1 MIAQPNFIPLEDA
14 EDPMS
19 NTWRKDG
26 SEDDFKG
33 ASETINGLIVND
45 KGAPVANTA
54 NAITMLRTSREWQ
67 GVFAFDRMA
76 SRIMLLNHVPDI
88 AGRNRNDFRPR
99 PLADADV
106 VKAQEWMQRNGFPTI
121 RKDSVADAIGAVAEE
136 RGFDPLE
143 DKLRSLAWDGVPRI
157 EGWLL
162 DYCGASTTGVQPESY
177 IKAVGRC
184 WLISAA
190 ARALRPGCKVDS
202 ALVLVGPQGIGK
214 STAGRILGYDWFSD
228 ALPPV
233 HSKDASDHL
242 RGVWLVE
249 FGEMATASRAD
260 VEELKAFITRTV
272 ERFRPAYGRL
282 EVEYPRRNV
291 FFGTSNRDA
300 FLKDETGNRRFWPVE
315 VTKVDALRLT
325 ADRDQIWAEA
335 VHAFDT
341 GQHWHLN
348 EEESR
353 LAVTQAAAFVVVDER
368 SELLVQKLVGRS
380 TVTALECLE
389 LLGMRNEK
397 KEQMEVAGMLRS
409 IGWVKKSNGTRKF
422 WAAPLTTSNCDRWS
436 VGGQSEADGL

>member
-14 EDPMS
+14 EEKMS
-19 NTWRKDG
+19 NTWRSD
-26 SEDDFKG
+26 SFDNDFIG

-45 KGAPVANTA
+45 KGVPVANTA
-54 NAITMLRTSREWQ
+54 NAMTAIRSSQAWR

-76 SRIMLLNHVPDI
+76 SKVMLLNHVPEVT
-88 AGRNRNDFRPR
+88 GRHRNDFKPR
-99 PLADADV
+99 PLTDADV
-106 VKAQEWMQRNGFPTI
+106 VKAQEWLQHNGFPTI
-121 RKDSVADAIGAVAEE
+121 RKEAVGDAISAVAEE
-136 RGFDPLE
+136 RAFDPLE
-143 DKLRSLAWDGVPRI
+143 DRLRSLIWDGVPRI
-157 EGWLL
+157 ERWLL
-162 DYCGASTTGVQPESY
+162 DYCGASISDTQPETY

-190 ARALRPGCKVDS
+190 ARALSPGCKVDS

-214 STAGRILGYDWFSD
+214 STAGRILGYSWFSD

-315 VTKVDALRLT
+315 VTKIDALRLM
-325 ADRDQIWAEA
+325 ADRNQIWAEA
-335 VHAFDT
+335 VHAFDS
-341 GQHWHLN
+341 GQQWHLT
-348 EEESR
+348 EDESR
-353 LAVTQAAAFVVVDER
+353 LAVTQAAAFVVVDDR
-368 SELLVQKLVGRS
+368 AELLAQKLVGRS
-380 TVTALECLE
+380 TATALECLD
-389 LLGMRNEK
+389 LLGMKNEK
-397 KEQMEVAGMLRS
+397 REQMEVAGMLRS
-409 IGWVKKSNGTRKF
+409 IGWMKKSDGTRKF
-422 WAAPLTTSNCDRWS
+422 WVAPRTTSACDRWS
-436 VGGQSEADGL
+436 VGGQSDGDGL

>member
-14 EDPMS
+14 ED
-19 NTWRKDG
+19 TF
-26 SEDDFKG
+26 EDDFHG
-33 ASETINGLIVND
+33 TSETIDGMIVND
-45 KGAPVANTA
+45 KGMPVANTA
-54 NAITMLRTSREWQ
+54 NAMTMLRTSPEWQ

-76 SRIMLLNHVPDI
+76 SKVMLLDHVPDI
-88 AGRNRNDFRPR
+88 AGRGRNDFRRR
-99 PLADADV
+99 PLTDADV
-106 VKAQEWMQRNGFPTI
+106 VKAQEWMQRNGFPSI
-121 RKDSVADAIGAVAEE
+121 RKESVADAIGAVADE
-136 RGFDPLE
+136 RGYDPLE
-143 DKLRSLAWDGVPRI
+143 DKLRGLVWDGVPRI
-157 EGWLL
+157 ENWLL
-162 DYCGASTTGVQPESY
+162 DYCGASVTGTQPETY

-190 ARALRPGCKVDS
+190 ARALSPGCQVDS

-249 FGEMATASRAD
+249 FGEMATASRSD
-260 VEELKAFITRTV
+260 VEELKAFITRKV

-315 VTKVDALRLT
+315 VTRVDALRLM
-325 ADRDQIWAEA
+325 ADRDQLWAEA

-341 GQHWHLN
+341 GHQWHLT

-353 LAVTQAAAFVVVDER
+353 LAVVQAAAFVVVDER
-368 SELLVQKLVGRS
+368 AELLAQKLLGRR
-380 TVTALECLE
+380 TASAIECLE
-389 LLGMRNEK
+389 LLGMKNEK
-397 KEQMEVAGMLRS
+397 REQMEVAGMLRA
-409 IGWVKKSNGTRKF
+409 IGWSRKNIGKTKIWEAPLPTSTSGR
-422 WAAPLTTSNCDRWS
+422 WAA
-436 VGGQSEADGL
+436 GGQSPEDLG